1 MNIDK
6 YLYEII
12 DDYKH
17 AESEREKTEI
27 FNDFCQ
33 SLWSCKNK
41 RRTYMKTIRFKVR
54 NDLLQTE
61 IGQIFNT
68 WSEVEYKGYKATTQ
82 DADWCNIIR
91 QKINNLYTRYFDDEV
106 ILNRDYMELLKTS
119 KTLYYRWIDGD
130 VFDAEE
136 LTSILENAFYKA
148 EELKSTYKKQK
159 IKLSWSEYKDIIEGF
174 LLKMFNNC
182 QLIEDYENGNK
193 LVTIYDFFTED
204 NFYVKYICNS
214 LEGEMLKWQK
224 KKHKVRDHQKYKHC
238 KECGV
243 LIEKT
248 GRNTQYCIKCKE
260 IKRKETKRNWW
271 NKNH

>member
-1 MNIDK
+1 M
-6 YLYEII
+6 
-12 DDYKH
+12 
-17 AESEREKTEI
+17 
-27 FNDFCQ
+27 
-33 SLWSCKNK
+33 
-41 RRTYMKTIRFKVR
+41 R

-91 QKINNLYTRYFDDEV
+91 QKINNLYTRYFDNEV
-106 ILNRDYMELLKTS
+106 ILNKDYIGLLKTS
-119 KTLYYRWIDGD
+119 KAMYYRWIDGD
-130 VFDAEE
+130 VFNAEE
-136 LTSILENAFYKA
+136 LTSILEDAFYKA
-148 EELKSTYKKQK
+148 EELKKIYQKQK
-159 IKLSWSEYKDIIEGF
+159 IELSWNEYKDIIEGF

-182 QLIEDYENGNK
+182 QLIEDYEAGNK

-214 LEGEMLKWQK
+214 LEGEMLNYQK
-224 KKHKVRDHQKYKHC
+224 EKAGLKRGRNKSYKHC

-248 GRNTQYCIKCKE
+248 GKNTQYCIKCKE
-260 IKRKETKRNWW
+260 TKRRETKRNWW
-271 NKNH
+271 NKTH